1 MIIAPAAAGDFLI
14 AAEQD
19 KGALATAVHALPP
32 KAGLPPERAQDAPLH
47 HGFQALTTDAGT
59 EKESAKMT
67 GQ

>member
-19 KGALATAVHALPP
+19 KGALATAVHAL
-32 KAGLPPERAQDAPLH
+32 LPERAQDAPLH